1 MSDLSR
7 ELMWTGSES
16 RPMELFATRTDES
29 LVPSKSNLQHQ
40 KLQSD
45 IFSMI
50 KFLMNIF
57 GKLCIILSFLM
68 TLKSWILSCTIL
80 IFMLKNCE
88 YKLARLLEKVSRI
101 KSNTPKMNSWN
112 SDKCGWK
119 RHKNL

>member
-1 MSDLSR
+1 MLGSYP

-16 RPMELFATRTDES
+16 RPMELFAMRTDES
-29 LVPSKSNLQHQ
+29 LVPLKSNPQHQ

-57 GKLCIILSFLM
+57 GKLCIILLFL
-68 TLKSWILSCTIL
+68 TNWKHLISWCIIL

-88 YKLARLLEKVSRI
+88 YKLVRLLEKVSRI
-101 KSNTPKMNSWN
+101 KSNMPKMNSWN